1 MGKTITIDDEAYKL
15 LSSLKRRGGDSFTKV
30 ILRHLNR
37 PADTGAELLEHGKA
51 PAARRGPGHAQAHRE
66 GTWQTVRRTQMIADT
81 TFLIHLL
88 AEQRSR
94 PRGPASIFLAN
105 NRNVVRTSIIRHRFR
120 PHSSPSASIL
130 SPFPLPSTLP
140 AYAEPTARQV
150 KGGRAEALSEGGL
163 GMS

>member
-1 MGKTITIDDEAYKL
+1 MGKTITIDDDAYKL
-15 LSSLKRRGGDSFTKV
+15 LSSLRRRGGDSFTKV

-37 PADTGAELLEHGKA
+37 PADAGAELLDMKSSRRQTWTWPCSSASRGNMA
-51 PAARRGPGHAQAHRE
+51 NGPAD
-66 GTWQTVRRTQMIADT
+66 ADDCRYH
-81 TFLIHLL
+81 FLVHVL

-94 PRGPASIFLAN
+94 LRGPASIFLAN

-163 GMS
+163 GTS